1 MYVECSH
8 SYTEGD
14 VEVKKITFIVAA
26 LFLTVLFPAAVFLF
40 SAGCIFYFIKK
51 NPDKKMRNYAIG
63 LLVASTLFLGD
74 KPTDPET
81 VAEETNS
88 ARVSEV
94 VESTPVEDL
103 ESKAPAEAKEAAA
116 KAKEAE
122 EEERKK
128 QEIAESKAKEEAAK
142 QKEEAESKAQA
153 ESAAAEEKLAT
164 ERDTIHQ
171 ATPPVTNGYTY
182 VEINNNVPLFTNADL
197 SSTEAWED
205 YGALDHLG
213 RVTEANAVLGVELM
227 PAEERGSISSIR
239 PTGWNQENYSV
250 VPGGWLYNRSHL
262 IGFQLTGENA
272 NARNLI
278 TGTRWFNAEGMIP
291 FENFIANYI
300 ETTENHVRYRVT
312 PYFEGDNLLASGI
325 YMEGMSIED
334 NGEALMF
341 HIYVPNIQPS
351 VHLDYATGLSWT
363 DEPEPEPEVVEEVPV
378 VETVVEEAPVETEI
392 NDVTTVDTNG
402 NGQVTIQEAKDAGFS
417 MPIYSDHW
425 LYPYMIDR
433 DGDGMVGE

>member
-1 MYVECSH
+1 M
-8 SYTEGD
+8 
-14 VEVKKITFIVAA
+14 KKITIIVLA
-26 LFLTVLFPAAVFLF
+26 LFITVLFPEAVFLF
-40 SAGCIFYFIKK
+40 AAGGIFYFIKK

-63 LLVASTLFLGD
+63 LLAASALFWGAKLEE
-74 KPTDPET
+74 PET
-81 VAEETNS
+81 EAEEVNR
-88 ARVSEV
+88 ARVAEV
-94 VESTPVEDL
+94 VESSEPEDL
-103 ESKAPAEAKEAAA
+103 ESQAEAQERA
-116 KAKEAE
+116 KLAKEV
-122 EEERKK
+122 EERKRVE
-128 QEIAESKAKEEAAK
+128 QEAAESKEKQEAAEQK
-142 QKEEAESKAQA
+142 AKEEAESKAQA
-153 ESAAAEEKLAT
+153 ESEAAEEKLAT
-164 ERDTIHQ
+164 ERNAIHQ
-171 ATPPVTNGYTY
+171 ATPPVADGYTY

-213 RVTEANAVLGVELM
+213 RVTVANAVLGVELM
-227 PAEERGSISSIR
+227 PAEERGDISGVL

-272 NARNLI
+272 NERNLI

-291 FENFIANYI
+291 FENFMANYI

-312 PYFEGDNLLASGI
+312 PYFEGENLLASGI

-351 VHLDYATGLSWT
+351 VHLDYATGLSWA
-363 DEPEPEPEVVEEVPV
+363 DEPEPEIVEEVPV
-378 VETVVEEAPVETEI
+378 VETVVEEVPVVTEV
-392 NDVTTVDTNG
+392 NDVSWVDTNG
-402 NGQVTIQEAKDAGFS
+402 NGQVTIKEAKAAGFS

-425 LYPYMIDR
+425 LYPFMDDR

>member
-1 MYVECSH
+1 M
-8 SYTEGD
+8 
-14 VEVKKITFIVAA
+14 KKITIIVLA
-26 LFLTVLFPAAVFLF
+26 LFITVLFPEAVFLF
-40 SAGCIFYFIKK
+40 AVGGIFYFIKK
-51 NPDKKMRNYAIG
+51 DPDKKMRNYSIG
-63 LLVASTLFLGD
+63 LLAASTLFWGAKLEE
-74 KPTDPET
+74 PET
-81 VAEETNS
+81 EAEEVNR
-88 ARVSEV
+88 ARVAEV
-94 VESTPVEDL
+94 VESSESEDL
-103 ESKAPAEAKEAAA
+103 ESQAEAEERA
-116 KAKEAE
+116 KLAKE
-122 EEERKK
+122 EEERKRAE
-128 QEIAESKAKEEAAK
+128 QEAAESKVKQEAAEQIAKEG
-142 QKEEAESKAQA
+142 AESKAQV
-153 ESAAAEEKLAT
+153 ESKSAEEKVVIDRKA
-164 ERDTIHQ
+164 IHQ
-171 ATPPVTNGYTY
+171 ATAPVANGYTY

-227 PAEERGSISSIR
+227 PAEERGDISSVL

-272 NARNLI
+272 NERNLI

-312 PYFEGDNLLASGI
+312 PYFEGDNKLASGM

-351 VHLDYATGLSWT
+351 VHLDYTTGLSWT
-363 DEPEPEPEVVEEVPV
+363 DEQEPEPEVVEEIPV
-378 VETVVEEAPVETEI
+378 VEPVAEEVPVIAEV
-392 NDVTTVDTNG
+392 NDVSSVDTNG
-402 NGQVTIQEAKDAGFS
+402 NGQVTIKEAKEAGFS

-425 LYPYMIDR
+425 LYPYMDDR